1 MAAWLVGLLL
11 LAPSLETDIERILA
25 SSRSARG
32 AGIAVGRVGE
42 VPFASRNLDA
52 ARIPAS
58 NQKVLTAAAALA
70 KLGPDFKFK
79 TTVARGA
86 GGSLVVVGSGD
97 PNLSGRWFGG
107 DPKLVLR
114 NLARDL
120 VAKGVRRVEGGVLLD
135 ASRFDDTWVHPE
147 WPADQLG
154 RWYSAPVAALVYND
168 SCWDVTVLPG
178 PAPGTPARIVVEPT
192 FLAPDLLQRCSTV
205 TGRGEHLIHIGWGR
219 GVDLEVRGGILEG
232 SAGITE
238 SIPVKDPVAFFGYA
252 FLAALRAEGI
262 EVVGETRRGMLPGA
276 EPLVVYTSGLDRT
289 LQVMLTRSQN
299 LYAECVFK
307 ALGNGSFE
315 SAGVA
320 LREQLERLEIP
331 VAGLVAADGSGLARS
346 NRVSAGTLY
355 RVLQAMAGA
364 PAFVEA
370 LASGGE
376 GTLGRRYRELGTRVR
391 LKTGTLRG
399 VSTLS
404 GYVTGREGGRYL
416 FVVLINGDLGD
427 ARALQDRIVARLAQE
442 P

>member
-1 MAAWLVGLLL
+1 MAAWLVALVL
-11 LAPSLETDIERILA
+11 LAPSLETDLERILA
-25 SSRSARG
+25 SSRSANG
-32 AGIAVGRVGE
+32 AGIAIGRVGE
-42 VPFASRNLDA
+42 EPLASRNLDA

-58 NQKVLTAAAALA
+58 NQKVLTAAAALG
-70 KLGPDFKFK
+70 KLGPEFRFK

-86 GGSLVVVGSGD
+86 GGALTVIGSGD

-120 VAKGVRRVEGGVLLD
+120 LAQGVRRVEGEVVLD

-178 PAPGTPARIVVEPT
+178 PAAGTPARIVVEPS
-192 FLAPDLLQRCSTV
+192 FLAPGLLQRCSTV

-219 GVDLEVRGGILEG
+219 GVELEVRGGILEG

-238 SIPVKDPVAFFGYA
+238 SIPVKDPVAFFGDA

-262 EVVGETRRGMLPGA
+262 EVAGETRRGTLPGA

-299 LYAECVFK
+299 LFAECVFK

-315 SAGVA
+315 AAGVA
-320 LREQLERLEIP
+320 LREELARRKIP
-331 VAGLVAADGSGLARS
+331 VAGLVAADGSGLARN
-346 NRVSAGTLY
+346 NRVSARTLY
-355 RVLQAMAGA
+355 GVLQAMADT
-364 PAFVEA
+364 PLFVEA
-370 LASGGE
+370 LATGGE
-376 GTLGRRYRELGTRVR
+376 GTLERRYRELGRRVR

-404 GYVTGREGGRYL
+404 GYVTGRDGGRYA
-416 FVVLINGDLGD
+416 FVVLANGDLSD
-427 ARALQDRIVARLAQE
+427 VRALQDKIVARLAQE